1 MISKDILVSRW
12 IAEGFITKKEGFTL
26 KQVAESYFYEFIN
39 RSLVR
44 CVTSIPRYEMHGG
57 EEGCL
62 VHDIVLNFLLSRSAE
77 ENFLTMLDGQG
88 LPSSDQRIRR
98 LSLWKNPGYALQI
111 SRGDMNLSHLHSF
124 SICSGCLKMPPTFHL
139 PCLRVLDLEGCGS
152 FKNVDL
158 NCILRLFHLR
168 YLGFRGTSGVMLPV
182 QVWNLHYLQTL
193 DVNGTGVTRL
203 PESTI
208 HLKLLM
214 RLVGQGLIMP
224 DGFGNM
230 S

>member
-1 MISKDILVSRW
+1 
-12 IAEGFITKKEGFTL
+12 
-26 KQVAESYFYEFIN
+26 
-39 RSLVR
+39 
-44 CVTSIPRYEMHGG
+44 
-57 EEGCL
+57 
-62 VHDIVLNFLLSRSAE
+62 
-77 ENFLTMLDGQG
+77 
-88 LPSSDQRIRR
+88 
-98 LSLWKNPGYALQI
+98 
-111 SRGDMNLSHLHSF
+111 MNLSHLHSF

-208 HLKLLM
+208 HLKRLM

-230 S
+230 ESLEDLGSLDGRNCSINFGEDLALLSKLRVLQVRFLGGVRTSNGETRK